1 MRIGIHGGVTGRRDN
16 AIDELLDTARS
27 TSEAGLDLWMGQVA
41 DLDALTALAVV
52 GHSVPGLHLG
62 TAVVPTYPRHPMV
75 MAMQALTA
83 QAACGNRLTLGIGLS
98 HRVVI
103 EGAYG
108 LSFDKPIRHMR
119 EYLEILMPLLHT
131 GAANFEGEELTA
143 RTFAPL
149 RLAGAEAPPVIVA
162 ALGTQMLNL
171 AGRMADGTALWMV
184 GPKTVADHIVPTITK
199 AAASAGRP
207 APRVVVGLP
216 VSVTADQPMSTGKQ
230 PAAPPMTM
238 FDGVKAATAF
248 GFYDSLPSYRAM
260 LDKEGAAGPADVAV
274 VGDEDTVAAALR
286 RLGDIGATDL
296 SLPVFGSREDRART
310 MALLSELA
318 KG

>member
-1 MRIGIHGGVTGRRDN
+1 
-16 AIDELLDTARS
+16 
-27 TSEAGLDLWMGQVA
+27 
-41 DLDALTALAVV
+41 
-52 GHSVPGLHLG
+52 
-62 TAVVPTYPRHPMV
+62 MV

-131 GAANFEGEELTA
+131 GAASFEGEELTA
-143 RTFAPL
+143 RTFSPV

-216 VSVTADQPMSTGKQ
+216 VSVTADPD
-230 PAAPPMTM
+230 AARE
-238 FDGVKAATAF
+238 KAATAF

>member
-1 MRIGIHGGVTGRRDN
+1 MRIGIHGGVTGRGDN

-27 TSEAGLDLWMGQVA
+27 TSEAGLDLWMGQIGDV
-41 DLDALTALAVV
+41 DALTALAVV
-52 GHSVPGLHLG
+52 GHSVPGLRVG

-83 QAACGNRLTLGIGLS
+83 QAASGNRLTLGIGLS

-207 APRVVVGLP
+207 APRVIVGLP
-216 VSVTADQPMSTGKQ
+216 VSVTADP
-230 PAAPPMTM
+230 
-238 FDGVKAATAF
+238 DGAREKAATAF

-260 LDKEGAAGPADVAV
+260 LDKEGAASPADVAV

-286 RLGDIGATDL
+286 QLGDIGATDL
-296 SLPVFGSREDRART
+296 SLPVFGSRKERART

-318 KG
+318 KD